1 MEQCLIM
8 YIVILYV
15 IISFLGFG
23 GGKLFIW
30 VIRNPARPQTQRA
43 AKDDLEFI
51 IFLPPPS
58 HNWDYRF
65 GRTTPSLGSTGLDPR
80 VSYMLGKHSTS
91 WNTPSR
97 IFYKS
102 EYFISQNKSIL
113 WEAIRYVS
121 GAEEQV
127 SL

>member
-30 VIRNPARPQTQRA
+30 VIRNPARPQTQHA

-58 HNWDYRF
+58 HNLRLQVWANHTQFRKYW
-65 GRTTPSLGSTGLDPR
+65 SGSQSFLHAR
-80 VSYMLGKHSTS
+80 QALY
-91 WNTPSR
+91 
-97 IFYKS
+97 
-102 EYFISQNKSIL
+102 
-113 WEAIRYVS
+113 
-121 GAEEQV
+121 
-127 SL
+127 